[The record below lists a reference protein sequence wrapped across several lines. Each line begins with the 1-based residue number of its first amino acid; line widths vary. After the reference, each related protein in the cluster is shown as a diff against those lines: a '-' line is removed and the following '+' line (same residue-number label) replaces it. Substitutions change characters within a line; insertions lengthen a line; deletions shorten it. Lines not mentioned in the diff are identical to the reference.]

1 MKWYYKILIAVVIIL
16 FSPLIIVGLIIWGVS
31 ELIHLPGNI
40 KDYKNSQYYKDFQL
54 PYKAHKLNSP
64 EYRFYNSIKERNI
77 QVDYIRQ
84 ETENIEYF
92 IYDNTLFLFP
102 DFDQIHI
109 DEEDS
114 KWLADYDG
122 DFQPLEEACQKII
135 DKLHNTQKD
144 YPIKILVER
153 EMCTETNLNKVLIPD
168 CIFLTWSYETAFEN
182 EDSPLKLI
190 VPKTTEQLYDMMKE
204 TPDIKGEYHL
214 SHNTII
220 WNINEKEQIEI
231 GVDPGDCYIGL
242 NKKVVGKFYA
252 SKTHYHA
259 TIFNVYQEVCRI
271 NKQGGYYA

>member
-1 MKWYYKILIAVVIIL
+1 MKWYYKILLAGLIIL
-16 FSPLIIVGLIIWGVS
+16 FSPFIIVGLIIFSIS
-31 ELIHLPGNI
+31 ELVHLPGNI
-40 KDYKNSQYYKDFQL
+40 KEYKSSQYFKDFQL
-54 PYKAHKLNSP
+54 PYKKYRLYSP

-77 QVDYIRQ
+77 QVDYKRQ

-102 DFDQIHI
+102 DFDQILI
-109 DEEDS
+109 DEENS
-114 KWLADYDG
+114 KWVADYDG

-135 DKLHNTQKD
+135 DKLHNIQND

-153 EMCTETNLNKVLIPD
+153 KMCKETNLNKFEIPEY
-168 CIFLTWSYETAFEN
+168 IFITWSYETVFEN

-190 VPKTTEQLYDMMKE
+190 VPETTERLYDMMKE

-231 GVDPGDCYIGL
+231 GVDPRDCCIAL
-242 NKKVVGKFYA
+242 KKKLVSNFYNE
-252 SKTHYHA
+252 KTHYHP
-259 TIFNVYQEVCRI
+259 TIFNVYQEVCKI
-271 NKQGGYYA
+271 NKQGGF

>member
-1 MKWYYKILIAVVIIL
+1 MKWYYKIFIAGITIL
-16 FSPLIIVGLIIWGVS
+16 FSPLIILGVVIYGIS
-31 ELIHLPGNI
+31 YLFCLPKSI
-40 KDYKNSQYYKDFQL
+40 KEYKGSQYFKDFQEKF
-54 PYKAHKLNSP
+54 KARKLDSP

-102 DFDQIHI
+102 DFDQILI
-109 DEEDS
+109 DEENS
-114 KWLADYDG
+114 KWVADYDG

-135 DKLHNTQKD
+135 DKLHNIQND

-153 EMCTETNLNKVLIPD
+153 KMCKETNLNKFEIPEY
-168 CIFLTWSYETAFEN
+168 IFITWSYETVFEN

-190 VPKTTEQLYDMMKE
+190 VPETTERLYDMMKE

-214 SHNTII
+214 SHNTIV

-231 GVDPGDCYIGL
+231 GVDPRDCCIAL
-242 NKKVVGKFYA
+242 KKKLVSNFYNE
-252 SKTHYHA
+252 KTHYHP
-259 TIFNVYQEVCRI
+259 TIFNVYQEVCKI
-271 NKQGGYYA
+271 NKQGRF